1 MRMLDLFS
9 RRLMRRV
16 ALLVA
21 AALVVAACGGSSDPS
36 GTPSAAAIDFTAE
49 TVGGGSIEMAD
60 FAGEPLALWFWSP
73 W

>member
-1 MRMLDLFS
+1 VLDLFS
-9 RRLMRRV
+9 RRLIRRV
-16 ALLVA
+16 ALLLA
-21 AALVVAACGGSSDPS
+21 AGFVVAACGGSSEPS
-36 GTPSAAAIDFTAE
+36 GEASASAIDFTAE